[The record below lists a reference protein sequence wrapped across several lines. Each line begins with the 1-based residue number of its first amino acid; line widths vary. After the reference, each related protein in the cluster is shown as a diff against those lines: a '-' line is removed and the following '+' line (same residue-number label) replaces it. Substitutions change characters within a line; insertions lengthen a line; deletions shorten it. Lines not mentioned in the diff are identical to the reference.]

1 MVGFNI
7 DFKNIINN
15 INTTLLKVFLYI
27 TDVEDYTL
35 KDQLSLILS
44 LSLYLIYLS
53 LSSIWA
59 DIKAKC
65 GL

>member
-7 DFKNIINN
+7 NFKNIINN
-15 INTTLLKVFLYI
+15 INTTLQRVFLYI
-27 TDVEDYTL
+27 TDIEDQSL
-35 KDQLSLILS
+35 LDQLSLS
-44 LSLYLIYLS
+44 HVPS
-53 LSSIWA
+53 LSSILA